1 MEHMGWWSI
10 VPPVLTILLALAT
23 KDVVLSLF
31 LGVLSGTLIASGGN
45 LFAAVMLF
53 GDKLVENLGDG
64 WNLRIF
70 LFCALL
76 GALVGLMARAGS
88 SRAFGDWASAHIKTR
103 TGTLLATWL
112 FGVLVFI
119 DDYFNSLAVGTAMR
133 PVSDRMKIS
142 RAKLAYILDSTAAP
156 VCILAPVST
165 WVVTVMSYMR
175 GAEGFDKLG
184 MSELEL
190 FIRTIPYNLYALFA
204 IVMVLAITLTKRDFG
219 PMLAAELRARGDGP
233 LYDADTYGAVAGD
246 MEETHGVPEGE
257 PRTSVR
263 PLDMVL
269 PMLLLVGSAI
279 VAFPVTTW
287 WAAAGSE
294 GGPATFME
302 AMRSISLHAA
312 FVDSDAS
319 VALMLS
325 IVVTLAVSYP
335 YMLARRL
342 FTMRVAGEAFT
353 SGIQSMVPALIILS
367 MAWTIGAVIK
377 GAPGEGGLGL
387 PKFIAELVQRSGMTG
402 AFLPLGLFLISGVIA
417 FSTGTSWGTMAIMIP
432 IGMPIAIA
440 IAETAGSPE
449 LMLPAVLSACGA
461 VMGGAVL
468 GDHTSPISD
477 TTILSSIGAGCPLL
491 EHVTT
496 QAPYAIFVAVC
507 AGVGYV
513 VGGLSHSAMASLA
526 VTAALFAT
534 GLFLLPRLMPGGGKD
549 A

>member
-1 MEHMGWWSI
+1 MEHWGWWSI
-10 VPPVLTILLALAT
+10 LPPVLTIVLALAT

-31 LGVLSGTLIASGGN
+31 LGILSGTLIASGGN

-53 GDKLVENLGDG
+53 SDKLVENLGDG

-76 GALVGLMARAGS
+76 GALVGLMAKAGS
-88 SRAFGDWASAHIKTR
+88 SRAFGDWAGTHIQTR

-190 FIRTIPYNLYALFA
+190 FIRTIPFNLYALFA

-219 PMLAAELRARGDGP
+219 PMLTAELRAHNEGK
-233 LYDADTYGAVAGD
+233 LYDTDTYGAVAGD
-246 MEETHGVPEGE
+246 LEAVHGVAEGA

-269 PMLLLVGSAI
+269 PMLLLVFSAI
-279 VAFPVTTW
+279 VAFPLTTW
-287 WAAAGSE
+287 WAAAGAE
-294 GGPATFME
+294 EGPATFMA
-302 AMRSISLHAA
+302 AMQAIPLRTA
-312 FVDSDAS
+312 FVDADAS

-325 IVVTLAVSYP
+325 IVVTLVVSYP

-342 FTMRVAGEAFT
+342 FTMRAAGEAFVN
-353 SGIQSMVPALIILS
+353 GIKSMAPALIILS

-377 GAPGEGGLGL
+377 SAPDEGGLGL
-387 PKFIAELVQRSGMTG
+387 PKFIAELVQRSGLTG
-402 AFLPLGLFLISGVIA
+402 GFLPLGLFLISGLIA

-432 IGMPIAIA
+432 IGIPIAVA
-440 IAETAGSPE
+440 VAEGAGDPAG
-449 LMLPAVLSACGA
+449 LLPGVLAVCGA

-507 AGVGYV
+507 AAVGHV
-513 VGGLSHSAMASLA
+513 VGGLSQSGLAGLA
-526 VTAALFAT
+526 VTAALFAA
-534 GLFLLPRLMPGGGKD
+534 GLFLLPRLMPGGGRD
-549 A
+549 D

>member
-1 MEHMGWWSI
+1 M
-10 VPPVLTILLALAT
+10 
-23 KDVVLSLF
+23 
-31 LGVLSGTLIASGGN
+31 
-45 LFAAVMLF
+45 
-53 GDKLVENLGDG
+53 
-64 WNLRIF
+64 
-70 LFCALL
+70 
-76 GALVGLMARAGS
+76 
-88 SRAFGDWASAHIKTR
+88 
-103 TGTLLATWL
+103 
-112 FGVLVFI
+112 FI

-133 PVSDRMKIS
+133 PVSDRMQIS

-175 GAEGFDKLG
+175 GAEGFEKLG
-184 MSELEL
+184 VSELEL
-190 FIRTIPYNLYALFA
+190 FLRTIPFNLYALFA
-204 IVMVLAITLTKRDFG
+204 IVMVLAITLTRRDFG
-219 PMLAAELRARGDGP
+219 PMLASEQRARNDGK
-233 LYDADTYGAVAGD
+233 LYDTDTYGAVAGEID
-246 MEETHGVPEGE
+246 GPHGVPEE
-257 PRTSVR
+257 ESRTGVR
-263 PLDMVL
+263 PLDMIL

-294 GGPATFME
+294 GGPATFMA
-302 AMRSISLHAA
+302 AMQRIPLRTA

-325 IVVTLAVSYP
+325 IIVTLGVSYP
-335 YMLARRL
+335 YMLAHRL
-342 FTMRVAGEAFT
+342 FPMRVASEAFI
-353 SGIQSMVPALIILS
+353 SGIKSMVPALVILA

-377 GAPGEGGLGL
+377 SSPEDGGLGL

-440 IAETAGSPE
+440 IAESAGNSAA
-449 LMLPAVLSACGA
+449 LLPPVLAACGA

-507 AGVGYV
+507 ASVGYV
-513 VGGLSHSAMASLA
+513 VGGFSQSAAAALA
-526 VTAALFAT
+526 VTAALFIT
-534 GLFLLPRLMPGGGKD
+534 GLVFLPRLMPGGGRD
-549 A
+549 G